1 MHCIAFLLSFSYCSC
16 IFLWWTQNTCW
27 PLPFLSANFS
37 SWLSRNLHFLLIWYT
52 GLLPPMNMGLDSLFW
67 QETKKKREFNTFS
80 NTQEGKV
87 RPSSLHR
94 KVHIISY
101 SYWRIEP
108 NSLSSA
114 KTSGKITFI
123 PSLFTCST
131 KNISFW
137 IYDLLSMTVSHAT
150 TPLSCFWHRIWSMDL
165 ASLAAAKMMSC
176 FHACLPACSNLLEY
190 C

>member
-1 MHCIAFLLSFSYCSC
+1 MMDAEYLLTSSFPFCQFFLVAQQKSAFLAHLVHKLTSTNEHGPGF
-16 IFLWWTQNTCW
+16 FVLAGN
-27 PLPFLSANFS
+27 
-37 SWLSRNLHFLLIWYT
+37 
-52 GLLPPMNMGLDSLFW
+52 
-67 QETKKKREFNTFS
+67 KKKKKNWEFNTFS

-150 TPLSCFWHRIWSMDL
+150 TPLSCFWHHIWSMDL

-176 FHACLPACSNLLEY
+176 FHACLPACL
-190 C
+190 